1 MFFDGFS
8 VSPAVIPK
16 LSVPPSIKA
25 KRRYLILCKAEDL
38 AEIPTRETG
47 SNKHI
52 SESTESTNEWCAR
65 YMPIMATNI
74 MVLVVDADIHE
85 NPDDDKDDDRSN
97 FQRGKPVLCDG
108 NN

>member
-1 MFFDGFS
+1 MFLDGFS

-25 KRRYLILCKAEDL
+25 KELCKAEEL
-38 AEIPTRETG
+38 VTTLTCETG

-52 SESTESTNEWCAR
+52 GESTESTNEWRAR
-65 YMPIMATNI
+65 YIPIMATNI

-85 NPDDDKDDDRSN
+85 NADDNKDNDRSN
-97 FQRGKPVLCDG
+97 FQRGKPVLW
-108 NN
+108 